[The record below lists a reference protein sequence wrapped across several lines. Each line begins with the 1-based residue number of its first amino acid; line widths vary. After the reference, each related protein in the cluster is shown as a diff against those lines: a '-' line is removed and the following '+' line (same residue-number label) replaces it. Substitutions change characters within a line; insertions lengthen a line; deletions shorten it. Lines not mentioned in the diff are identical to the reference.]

1 MEANMRQ
8 MQGKDVALSAIRKTY
23 DSTVALP
30 HIDLSVARGEF
41 CTLLGASG
49 SGKTTLLKVIAG
61 FERPDAGRIQIAG
74 KDVTN
79 TSIADRNIGMVFQNY
94 ALFPHM
100 SVFENVAF
108 PLRMRRLA
116 KVDIERR
123 VGDALA
129 LVSLDEYRKR
139 LPGELSGGQQ
149 QRAALARAL
158 VFNPDILLMDEP
170 LGALD
175 KNLRQSIQIQIKQLH
190 QELGLTVVFVTHDQE
205 EAMNLSDRIIIM
217 DKGQIVG
224 DGSPQGLYRH
234 PQSQFVA
241 GFLGECNFIAQ
252 AGAPTL
258 GIRPEHLLVGEA
270 CGTGAHCY
278 QGHIMMATFCGLHWK
293 LLIQHQG
300 QTLVAYAPIDL
311 PEAQRMPGQLVRFSF
326 ETVHAMTFGEI
337 A

>member
-1 MEANMRQ
+1 MRQ
-8 MQGKDVALSAIRKTY
+8 MQGKDVTLSAIRKTY
-23 DSTVALP
+23 GSTVALP
-30 HIDLSVARGEF
+30 QIDLQVPRGEF

-61 FERPDAGRIQIAG
+61 FEQPDSGRVKIAGR
-74 KDVTN
+74 DVTRDP
-79 TSIADRNIGMVFQNY
+79 ICDRNIGMVFQNY

-100 SVFENVAF
+100 SIFENVAF

-129 LVSLDEYRKR
+129 LVSLEGFAKR
-139 LPGELSGGQQ
+139 LPTELSGGQQ

-190 QELGLTVVFVTHDQE
+190 HELGLTVVFVTHDQE

-217 DKGQIVG
+217 DKGEIVG
-224 DGSPQGLYRH
+224 DGSPQTLYRQ
-234 PQSQFVA
+234 PDSRFIA
-241 GFLGECNFIAQ
+241 GFLGECNFIP
-252 AGAPTL
+252 GGESGTL
-258 GIRPEHLLVGEA
+258 GVRPEHMLVGQA
-270 CGTGAHCY
+270 SDQAHMRY
-278 QGHIMMATFCGLHWK
+278 QGNIVMSTFCGLHWK
-293 LLIQHQG
+293 LLIEHQG
-300 QTLVAYAPIDL
+300 NMLVAYVPLDL
-311 PEAQRMPGQLVRFSF
+311 PVEQRTSGQ
-326 ETVHAMTFGEI
+326 TITFGFHPHQAMCFKEPQ
-337 A
+337 